1 VDLGRDYRKTVVQKS
16 STFHPEGHIMSRF
29 LFSLVLAVLTPLVGF
44 AAPFNSSHIPADAKW
59 VAHID
64 LEAIRA
70 SVIGKAMREHWLAKE
85 KVQGHLDKVRD
96 EIGMDPSEDILSA
109 TLYDTKYE
117 KHHGV
122 LMITVQNAD
131 GQKLLARLNEKE
143 PHNRMVEFE
152 GAKLYLWTKGG
163 KHPHTVC
170 GTLYDNRV
178 MILSRDVIQV
188 TEVLDVLNGKKPA
201 LSSDSPLAASTP
213 AGTTLLMRGID
224 LADARSVLRCPVLKE
239 SNWFELETGANAGK
253 SFMNMT
259 IDTDSDEVAS
269 NAKGVIDGFRALI
282 SLKHGKENL
291 KQLLSN
297 LEVSTEG
304 ETISATWSADETAV
318 LESIKAMVAKHKK
331 HKGGWHK
338 GGWHKKWR
346 EKH

>member
-1 VDLGRDYRKTVVQKS
+1 
-16 STFHPEGHIMSRF
+16 MNRF

-85 KVQGHLDKVRD
+85 KVQDHLDKVRE

-143 PHNRMVEFE
+143 PDNRMVEFE

-178 MILSRDVIQV
+178 MIFSRDVLQL

-201 LSSDSPLAASTP
+201 LSGDSPLAASTP
-213 AGTTLLMRGID
+213 AGTTLLLRGID
-224 LADARSVLRCPVLKE
+224 LADASSEIKCMVLKE
-239 SNWFELETGANAGK
+239 SSRLEFETGANAGK
-253 SFMNMT
+253 SFMNMEL
-259 IDTDSDEVAS
+259 DTDSDEVA
-269 NAKGVIDGFRALI
+269 NNVKGVIKGFRAMVNLQ
-282 SLKHGKENL
+282 KGKKNL
-291 KQLLSN
+291 KQFLSN
-297 LEVSTEG
+297 LEVSTKG
-304 ETISATWSADETAV
+304 KTISTTWSADETAV